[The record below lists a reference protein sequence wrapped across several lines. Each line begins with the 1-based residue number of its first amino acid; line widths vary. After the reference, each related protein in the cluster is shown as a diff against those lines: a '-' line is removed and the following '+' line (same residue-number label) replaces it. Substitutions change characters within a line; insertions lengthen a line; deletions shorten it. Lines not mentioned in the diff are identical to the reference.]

1 MCVSVAGYVMR
12 LTQLTAYGTCTD
24 VRNDLGCHSGGISF
38 AECTVTWNLWGACFT
53 LWLVGA
59 FIGSSFWD
67 KILGTRH
74 AGALRISLCGLLY
87 WGVAVSVRCSGWAA
101 ASRATLPGCSRVL
114 MCRAVPL
121 ATFESAFG
129 HKERGGPHTQ
139 RPTPHV
145 PGTVIGAA
153 SHRYPEFHGRC
164 RRDEESSTTLWC
176 LLARFSRLFPPAL
189 SGSGVRLK
197 DREGRGE
204 SLFFLEFFKIS
215 RA

>member
-38 AECTVTWNLWGACFT
+38 AECTVTWNLWGVCFT

-87 WGVAVSVRCSGWAA
+87 WGVAASVRCSGWAA

-114 MCRAVPL
+114 MRRAVPL

-145 PGTVIGAA
+145 PGTVFGAA
-153 SHRYPEFHGRC
+153 SHRHPEFHGRC
-164 RRDEESSTTLWC
+164 RRDEESSTTYMVPVGTFFSALPARSFRFWC
-176 LLARFSRLFPPAL
+176 PAERSGGKRRKFIFP
-189 SGSGVRLK
+189 RI
-197 DREGRGE
+197 
-204 SLFFLEFFKIS
+204 F
-215 RA
+215 